1 MRTPLEVRRTR
12 FRRPQRNALSIDKS
26 MRKKNIMNSRVMANA
41 VVAAVFALAA
51 AQLSAQTGDA
61 AKGKALVASSG
72 CLNCHRIGDT
82 GSRLGPDLS
91 DIGDRRTPERLQR
104 SLVAPDEEVLPENR
118 FVSVVLKD
126 GTTVR
131 GRLLNHDALSVQLID
146 PKQQLR
152 SIQTKDMRGYTILT
166 QGLMP
171 SFENKLSAQD
181 LADVVAY
188 LSSLKGSQ

>member
-1 MRTPLEVRRTR
+1 M
-12 FRRPQRNALSIDKS
+12 
-26 MRKKNIMNSRVMANA
+26 KNIATNSRMMMGSVTAG
-41 VVAAVFALAA
+41 VLVLAA
-51 AQLSAQTGDA
+51 AQLFAQTGDA

-82 GSRLGPDLS
+82 GSRLGPNLS
-91 DIGDRRTPERLQR
+91 DIGDRRTPDRLQR
-104 SLVAPDEEVLPENR
+104 SIVAPDEEVLPENR

-146 PKQQLR
+146 PKEQLR
-152 SIQTKDMRGYTILT
+152 SFQTADMRGYTILT
-166 QGLMP
+166 KGLMP
-171 SFENKLSAQD
+171 SFENKLPAQQ

-188 LSSLKGSQ
+188 LSSLKGTEQP